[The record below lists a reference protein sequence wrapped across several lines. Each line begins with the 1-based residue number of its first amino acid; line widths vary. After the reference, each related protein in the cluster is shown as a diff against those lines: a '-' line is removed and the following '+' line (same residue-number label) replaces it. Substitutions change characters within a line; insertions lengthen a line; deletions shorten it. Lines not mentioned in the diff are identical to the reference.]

1 MQNIN
6 IVLHACGDDDD
17 EDNILEIIADMS
29 DATH

>member
-6 IVLHACGDDDD
+6 ILRAYGDDDD